1 MLGIPILHNKHHVA
15 LFIFT
20 MFNVKQNILIL
31 QKMKLHHKKTKTLQ
45 PKHVAYI
52 VFVKKL
58 SAINTKKV
66 LLL

>member
-1 MLGIPILHNKHHVA
+1 MLGIPSLHNKHHVA

-31 QKMKLHHKKTKTLQ
+31 QKIKLHHKKTKTLQ
-45 PKHVAYI
+45 PKQVAYI